1 MNIGKCH
8 CGNVEISLARLPTS
22 LTSCNCSI
30 CNRLGAL
37 WGYYKPGEVTVKL
50 ENDTTVEYKWGD
62 EYIIFHHCPICGC
75 ATHYTT
81 TEKLKNEH
89 NEERVGINFRIFS
102 LEEIKEIKVKRFDG
116 AKTWKYLI
124 D

>member
-8 CGNVEISLARLPTS
+8 CGNVEISLDRLPAS
-22 LTSCNCSI
+22 LTSCKCSI

-37 WGYYKPGEVTVKL
+37 WGYYNPGEVTVQVR
-50 ENDTTVEYKWGD
+50 NGTTVEYQWGD
-62 EYIIFHHCPICGC
+62 ENIIFHHCPICGC

-116 AKTWKYLI
+116 ANTWKYLE

>member
-1 MNIGKCH
+1 MILPLNING
-8 CGNVEISLARLPTS
+8 
-22 LTSCNCSI
+22 
-30 CNRLGAL
+30 
-37 WGYYKPGEVTVKL
+37 
-50 ENDTTVEYKWGD
+50 GD

-81 TEKLKNEH
+81 TDKLKNEH
-89 NEERVGINFRIFS
+89 NEERVGINFRLFS
-102 LEEIKEIKVKRFDG
+102 PEEIKEIKVKRFDG